1 MKKFEVGEEI
11 WCWRHFELKK
21 FEDEE
26 LWGWKNLKLKKFE
39 VENGSWYP
47 KLKKNKMKIGYTAA
61 TGAGTDLKSS
71 HLGGWVVGWDENW
84 Q

>member
-1 MKKFEVGEEI
+1 M
-11 WCWRHFELKK
+11 KK

-26 LWGWKNLKLKKFE
+26 IWGWKTLKLKKFE

-61 TGAGTDLKSS
+61 TGVGTDLKSS
-71 HLGGWVVGWDENW
+71 HPGGWDENC